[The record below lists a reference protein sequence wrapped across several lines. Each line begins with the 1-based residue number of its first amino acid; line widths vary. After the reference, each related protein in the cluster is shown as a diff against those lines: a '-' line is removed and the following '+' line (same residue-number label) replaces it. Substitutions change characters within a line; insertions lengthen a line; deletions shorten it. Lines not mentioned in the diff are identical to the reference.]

1 MIINENMKN
10 ELIENSAAMITS
22 ELPEFETWV
31 TNLDEY
37 RSLPANAEHVLSV
50 EQLSCEKSKI
60 EHRCANHMFNDVDIS
75 EEIKEYKTRYD
86 DLVEAERF
94 ITTTSRTYS
103 EISEYVKE
111 IAKNVKHGSFD
122 TAMFY
127 YKKLIA
133 VHAGTI
139 VNPLKG
145 INIIAIDNELHSI
158 RRECSKI
165 DAFMASR
172 KKNIE
177 NFREFFI
184 ESSAMV
190 GWGAT
195 ALAVVY
201 TAAKILKK

>member
-1 MIINENMKN
+1 
-10 ELIENSAAMITS
+10 
-22 ELPEFETWV
+22 
-31 TNLDEY
+31 
-37 RSLPANAEHVLSV
+37 
-50 EQLSCEKSKI
+50 
-60 EHRCANHMFNDVDIS
+60 MFNDVDIS

-172 KKNIE
+172 QKNIE
-177 NFREFFI
+177 NFREFI
-184 ESSAMV
+184 LGSSAMV

-195 ALAVVY
+195 AVAVVY
-201 TAAKILKK
+201 ATAKILKK